1 MKRVLLELYLEDLEG
16 LEKEVSRRI
25 LSCLPIINL
34 LLSWNSTYMFSLN
47 PHYSLYHY
55 WVYYSD

>member
-34 LLSWNSTYMFSLN
+34 LL
-47 PHYSLYHY
+47 
-55 WVYYSD
+55 